1 MDIYN
6 NIIDV
11 YNSNSKK
18 IIETFKNKKNKTK
31 ENIGNMN
38 IHKFYII
45 ISILIIFAVILPLIL
60 IYTYQSKIFKIM
72 FNFNTNIEDI
82 KKIDTLSDSKIDTSV
97 YSTSELTSETNTTN
111 I

>member
-1 MDIYN
+1 
-6 NIIDV
+6 
-11 YNSNSKK
+11 
-18 IIETFKNKKNKTK
+18 
-31 ENIGNMN
+31 
-38 IHKFYII
+38 
-45 ISILIIFAVILPLIL
+45 
-60 IYTYQSKIFKIM
+60 M